1 MKALLTL
8 FFISAFCMH
17 STGQIFVSGSDDIKV
32 NIRADINFNYNSI
45 DDLLV
50 PQTFPNAVEV
60 EVKAK
65 SSDYNIMAQVEY
77 PGKVSAEV
85 PENWLSLK
93 LASKTCP
100 NAAVINEE
108 LVLNNVPQPLLTQP
122 ASSGADHFNYIYHL
136 ILNPLNTFIRP
147 DNYNFAIIFT
157 MTHP

>member
-8 FFISAFCMH
+8 FFISAFYTH
-17 STGQIFVSGSDDIKV
+17 SSGQIFVSGSDDIKV
-32 NIRADINFNYNSI
+32 NVRSGINFNYNSV
-45 DDLLV
+45 DDLLNT
-50 PQTFPNAVEV
+50 QTFPNAVDV

-77 PGKVSAEV
+77 PGKVSADV

-100 NAAVINEE
+100 NAAILNEE
-108 LVLNNVPQPLLTQP
+108 LVLKNIPQPLFRQP
-122 ASSGADHFNYIYHL
+122 ASSGTDHFNYIYHL
-136 ILNPLNTFIRP
+136 ILNPLNTFVRP